1 MQSGTSRTEDV
12 RDTALLVLFI
22 TLIYI
27 FNYSFI
33 RFNSSVDF
41 MYCDMDAEGQQ
52 TTVETLF
59 ITAARQTTRDMFS
72 MWSDPSLLCNNGNA
86 VVFYG
91 VWSGTTMWKC
101 FLWGPAQML
110 YN

>member
-1 MQSGTSRTEDV
+1 MHAV
-12 RDTALLVLFI
+12 
-22 TLIYI
+22 
-27 FNYSFI
+27 
-33 RFNSSVDF
+33 
-41 MYCDMDAEGQQ
+41 GQQ
-52 TTVETLF
+52 SIVETLV
-59 ITAARQTTRDMFS
+59 ITVATHATMEKT
-72 MWSDPSLLCNNGNA
+72 